1 MPLFVGVVDQ
11 ETPAC
16 ERVASADDAKHRAFD
31 AFVNPNAQRV
41 GANATATGAAGWG
54 VQGHLGSEAS
64 VVTRY
69 RLPSSCSSAAAAAEA
84 LLPHRRSVP
93 TRCWTQAVNLCRG
106 SRR

>member
-41 GANATATGAAGWG
+41 GANAAGSAGAAGWG
-54 VQGHLGSEAS
+54 VQGHLGSDAS
-64 VVTRY
+64 VCLSWQSLLMLRSYFRT
-69 RLPSSCSSAAAAAEA
+69 PSS
-84 LLPHRRSVP
+84 PHRLQMWALMTAFGRKA
-93 TRCWTQAVNLCRG
+93 T
-106 SRR
+106 